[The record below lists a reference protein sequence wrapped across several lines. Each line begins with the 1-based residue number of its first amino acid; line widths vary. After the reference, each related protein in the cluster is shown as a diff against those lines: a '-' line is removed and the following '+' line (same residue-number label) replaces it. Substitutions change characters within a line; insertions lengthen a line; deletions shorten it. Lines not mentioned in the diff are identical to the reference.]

1 MSLAK
6 NGENF
11 VLAQCVLKSQNG
23 QSEIEDE
30 LNEARKKLDSNISD
44 GCGTLFACLRL
55 KNHFEFAVFNDFL
68 DQKKNHPKPCSRLDD
83 VDF

>member
-44 GCGTLFACLRL
+44 GWDIICMSQIEKSLWICYFQWFF
-55 KNHFEFAVFNDFL
+55 KSE
-68 DQKKNHPKPCSRLDD
+68 KNHPKSCSRLDD

>member
-11 VLAQCVLKSQNG
+11 VLAQCVLYLLKSQNG

-30 LNEARKKLDSNISD
+30 LNEARKKLDSNISN

-55 KNHFEFAVFNDFL
+55 KNHYEFVIFNDFL
-68 DQKKNHPKPCSRLDD
+68 DQKKKSSKAL
-83 VDF
+83 FTT

>member
-11 VLAQCVLKSQNG
+11 VLAQCVLYLLKSQNG

-30 LNEARKKLDSNISD
+30 LNEARKKLDSNMSD
-44 GCGTLFACLRL
+44 GWDIICMSQIEKSL
-55 KNHFEFAVFNDFL
+55 
-68 DQKKNHPKPCSRLDD
+68 
-83 VDF
+83 